1 MVGAAVPCGPL
12 HQPDRETVYLKSCSP
27 LFVSGTCIAFRRS
40 ISEALCCSSE
50 FIPPPSLFLTQRYAE
65 PRREYPQIL
74 LPPFYIFYIFY
85 TVNIDTPLSA
95 SPREIFYPLPILYT
109 VNCPTTPCPFCL
121 QAGRGRGPQS
131 GSRRTRQVTV
141 CGSLIVYFSSGPGPQ
156 LPPPKPVCSTSRLT

>member
-1 MVGAAVPCGPL
+1 MGGRPPNVSPRASPEFAPTSIMVGAAVPCGPL

-40 ISEALCCSSE
+40 VSEALCCSSE

-95 SPREIFYPLPILYT
+95 FSASPREIF
-109 VNCPTTPCPFCL
+109 CL
-121 QAGRGRGPQS
+121 HPGEACGRRDCVLCVS
-131 GSRRTRQVTV
+131 A
-141 CGSLIVYFSSGPGPQ
+141 
-156 LPPPKPVCSTSRLT
+156 